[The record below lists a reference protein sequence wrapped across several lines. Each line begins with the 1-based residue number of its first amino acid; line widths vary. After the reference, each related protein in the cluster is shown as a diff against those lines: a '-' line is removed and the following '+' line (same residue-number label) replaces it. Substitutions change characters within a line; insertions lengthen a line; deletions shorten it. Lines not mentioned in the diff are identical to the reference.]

1 MWNYS
6 HERFTTNSWA
16 TLLQAT
22 LKDSFKDSL
31 WWLARQQRVSNR
43 EPGLIARMWGVEP
56 RGRRPSLKRPPQHNG
71 QITTVKHPHALGKE
85 NKAFNLPHP
94 LGLAKVHIVLIL
106 FKSVSYIFNH
116 CYLKLVQQALPWV
129 ERTQTFSQRKCV
141 NHVFVGWG
149 V

>member
-16 TLLQAT
+16 TLLQST
-22 LKDSFKDSL
+22 LKDWFTDSL
-31 WWLARQQRVSNR
+31 GWLARQRRVSNR
-43 EPGLIARMWGVEP
+43 ESGLNRTHVRHRAVGKEAFTQ
-56 RGRRPSLKRPPQHNG
+56 KAPQHNG

-85 NKAFNLPHP
+85 NKTFNLPRP

-116 CYLKLVQQALPWV
+116 CYLKFVQRALPWV
-129 ERTQTFSQRKCV
+129 ERTWTFAQRKCV
-141 NHVFVGWG
+141 NRVFVGRG